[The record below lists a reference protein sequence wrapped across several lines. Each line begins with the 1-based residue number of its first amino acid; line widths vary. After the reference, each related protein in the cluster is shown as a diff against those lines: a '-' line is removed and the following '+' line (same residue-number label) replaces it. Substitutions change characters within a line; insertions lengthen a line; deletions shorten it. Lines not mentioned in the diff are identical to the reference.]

1 MVARNTKTT
10 GSGAAA
16 VRLVEAVR
24 RYDSGSGAV
33 PALRG
38 VSLEVARGERVA
50 LVGPSGCGKST
61 LLHLVS
67 GVDRADSG
75 EVWVF
80 GRELGAAHERE
91 LVELRRRVVGVVF
104 QGFHLMPNLTVEEN
118 VALPLALAGRRDP
131 ARVGALLERVGLGA
145 RRRHVPAEL
154 SGGEQQRTAIARA
167 LVHAPSL
174 LVADEPTGN
183 LDSETGQ
190 RVLELLWELSGEEGT
205 TLLLVTHDPEL
216 ARRAERVVRLRD
228 GLLESGG

>member
-1 MVARNTKTT
+1 MRLVD
-10 GSGAAA
+10 A
-16 VRLVEAVR
+16 VRH
-24 RYDSGSGAV
+24 YDAGHGSV

-38 VSLEVARGERVA
+38 VSLRIEPGERVA

-61 LLHLVS
+61 LLHLVA

-80 GRELGAAHERE
+80 GRELGAAGEAE
-91 LVELRRRVVGVVF
+91 LVDLRRRVVGVVF
-104 QGFHLMPNLTVEEN
+104 QGFHLMPNLSVEEN

-131 ARVGALLERVGLGA
+131 ARIGALLARVGLHE

-167 LVHAPSL
+167 LVHAPRL

-183 LDSETGQ
+183 LDSETG
-190 RVLELLWELSGEEGT
+190 RGVLELLWELSAEEGT

-216 ARRAERVVRLRD
+216 ARRAERVLTLRD
-228 GLLESGG
+228 GRLEGAG

>member
-1 MVARNTKTT
+1 MQATASEV
-10 GSGAAA
+10 AA
-16 VRLVEAVR
+16 VRLVQAVR
-24 RYDSGSGAV
+24 RYEAGSGSV

-67 GVDRADSG
+67 GVDRADAG

-80 GRELGAAHERE
+80 GRELGAASERE

-104 QGFHLMPNLTVEEN
+104 QGFHLMPHLTVEEN

-131 ARVGALLERVGLGA
+131 ERVGMLIERVGLAA
-145 RRRHVPAEL
+145 RRRHLPAEL

-167 LVHAPSL
+167 LVHAPPL
-174 LVADEPTGN
+174 VVADEPTGN
-183 LDSETGQ
+183 LDSETGR
-190 RVLELLWELSGEEGT
+190 RVLELLWELSAEHGT

-216 ARRAERVVRLRD
+216 ARRAQRVVGLRD
-228 GLLESGG
+228 GRLETAG

>member
-1 MVARNTKTT
+1 MRLVD
-10 GSGAAA
+10 A
-16 VRLVEAVR
+16 VRH
-24 RYDSGSGAV
+24 YDAGHGSV

-38 VSLEVARGERVA
+38 VSLRIEPGERVA

-61 LLHLVS
+61 LLHLVA

-80 GRELGAAHERE
+80 GRELGAAGEAE
-91 LVELRRRVVGVVF
+91 LVDLRRRVVGVVF
-104 QGFHLMPNLTVEEN
+104 QGFHLMPNLSVEEN

-131 ARVGALLERVGLGA
+131 ARIGALLARVGLHG

-167 LVHAPSL
+167 LVHAPRL

-183 LDSETGQ
+183 LDSETG
-190 RVLELLWELSGEEGT
+190 RGVLELLWELSAEEGT

-216 ARRAERVVRLRD
+216 ARRAERVLTLRD
-228 GLLESGG
+228 GRLEGAG